1 MPTSN
6 RKKEST
12 DLAIRSNTL
21 IQSIYVATSSISRSP
36 YIEIGKDVSWY
47 VSGSKNITST
57 DTTNRRVAVFGGDVI
72 ISGSLRV
79 ENCELSGSFNFDCD
93 TLELTGSIDVMGTA
107 RFTENVATP
116 NLITL
121 LGNQFLTAGTGL
133 SSSIAADGQ
142 ITMSLSSSISTSTLE
157 WNDRLSGTTDGSN
170 TLFVLTYQPIN
181 STSLMVFINGILQE
195 PGANADFTIVN
206 TNVTFNEPPPVDS
219 KISATYSK

>member
-1 MPTSN
+1 MPESN
-6 RKKEST
+6 RKQAST

-21 IQSIYVATSSISRSP
+21 IQSIYVTTSSISRSP

-47 VSGSKNITST
+47 VSGSKNITSV
-57 DTTNRRVAVFGGDVI
+57 DTANRRVAVFGGDVI

-142 ITMSLSSSISTSTLE
+142 ITMSLSSSFTSTIE
-157 WNDRLSGTTDGSN
+157 WNERLSGTTDGSN
-170 TLFVLTYQPIN
+170 VLFVLTYQPIN
-181 STSLMVFINGILQE
+181 STSLMIFMNGILQE

-206 TNVTFNEPPPVDS
+206 TNVTFNVAPLIDS
-219 KISATYSK
+219 KISATYSR

>member
-1 MPTSN
+1 MSTSN

-21 IQSIYVATSSISRSP
+21 IESIYVATSSISRSP

-47 VSGSKNITST
+47 VSGSKNITSA
-57 DTTNRRVAVFGGDVI
+57 DATNRRVAVFGGDVI

-79 ENCELSGSFNFDCD
+79 ESCELSGSFNFDCD

-142 ITMSLSSSISTSTLE
+142 ITMSLSSSISTLE

-170 TLFVLTYQPIN
+170 TLFVLTYQPVN

-206 TNVTFNEPPPVDS
+206 TNVTFNVAPPVDS
-219 KISATYSK
+219 KISATYSR